1 MSFES
6 LGLRAELL
14 SAIESQGYTTP
25 TPIQSQAIPV
35 VFAGGDLLAGAQTGT
50 GKTAAFALPIVQKLS
65 ENTPQTKRR
74 RPRALVLVPTRELA
88 AQVSEQ
94 LQNYGRRLSLRS
106 TMIYGGV
113 NIQAQIERL
122 QRGVDIVVA
131 TPGRLLDHAARGT
144 IKLSEIEVLVL
155 DEADRM
161 LDLGFI
167 DAIKAVAE
175 YLPAKRQTLLFSA
188 TYSANIKQLADQL
201 LRQPQRI
208 EVARRSIAADEVSQ
222 VAYPV
227 ARNRKRD
234 VISHLLSNGDWKQ
247 VLVFA
252 RTRYSA
258 DKLTA
263 ELQFDGI
270 NTAAIHSNKSQSL
283 RTRTL
288 KQFKQGELRVLV
300 ATDVAARGLDIAHL
314 PLVVNYELP
323 DVAEDYVHRIG
334 RTGRAG
340 EAGMAISLVCPAEQP
355 KLQAIQKLLQA
366 AIPQKALDEFPHVPI
381 KRGMVL
387 KPRKKTVSK
396 PSPKKLA
403 AKAKAAAPRTKKAAE
418 KPKKVQKSTK
428 SRTVGGK
435 KRPAAPPA
443 PKTGRRGQRSK

>member
-1 MSFES
+1 MFFES

-14 SAIESQGYTTP
+14 SAIESQGFTIP

-35 VFAGGDLLAGAQTGT
+35 IFAGGDLLAGAQTGT

-65 ENTPQTKRR
+65 ENTPQKKRR

-94 LQNYGRRLSLRS
+94 MQTYGRRLSLRS

-144 IKLSEIEVLVL
+144 IKLSNIEFLVL

-167 DAIKAVAE
+167 DDIKAVAE

-188 TYSANIKQLADQL
+188 TYSQSIKQLADQL
-201 LRQPQRI
+201 LNQPKRI
-208 EVARRSIAADEVSQ
+208 EVARRSITADEVSQ
-222 VAYPV
+222 VVYPV
-227 ARNRKRD
+227 ERNRKREI
-234 VISHLLSNGDWKQ
+234 ISHLIRNGAWPQ

-270 NTAAIHSNKSQSL
+270 NAAAIHSNKSQSL

-314 PLVVNYELP
+314 PHVVNYELP

-366 AIPQKALDEFPHVPI
+366 VIPQESLAEFPHVAI
-381 KRGMVL
+381 KRGMVV

-403 AKAKAAAPRTKKAAE
+403 AKAKAAAPRTKQTAE
-418 KPKKVQKSTK
+418 KSKKVQRSTK

-435 KRPAAPPA
+435 KRTEAPSA
-443 PKTGRRGQRSK
+443 PKVSRRRQRTK

>member
-1 MSFES
+1 MSFDS
-6 LGLRAELL
+6 LNLRSELL
-14 SAIESQGYTTP
+14 SAIATQGYTTP
-25 TPIQSQAIPV
+25 TPIQTQAIPV
-35 VFAGGDLLAGAQTGT
+35 VFSGSDLLAGAQTGT
-50 GKTAAFALPIVQKLS
+50 GKTAAFALPIVQMLS
-65 ENTPQTKRR
+65 EITPQQKRR

-122 QRGVDIVVA
+122 HRGIDIVVA

-144 IKLSEIEVLVL
+144 IKLSEIQFLVL

-167 DAIKAVAE
+167 DDILRVAE
-175 YLPAKRQTLLFSA
+175 YLPEQRQTLLFSA
-188 TYSANIKQLADQL
+188 TYSQSIKQLADEL
-201 LRQPQRI
+201 LNQPKRI
-208 EVARRSIAADEVSQ
+208 EVARRNITADDITQ
-222 VAYPV
+222 VVYPV
-227 ARNRKRD
+227 ERSRKREI
-234 VISHLLSNGDWKQ
+234 ISHLIRKGEWQQ

-263 ELQFDGI
+263 ELLFDGI
-270 NTAAIHSNKSQSL
+270 NSAAIHSNKSQSL

-314 PLVVNYELP
+314 PHVVNYELP
-323 DVAEDYVHRIG
+323 DVPEDYVHRIG

-340 EAGMAISLVCPAEQP
+340 EAGKALSLVCPAEQP
-355 KLQAIQKLLQA
+355 KLQAIEKLLKGT
-366 AIPQKALDEFPHVPI
+366 IPQETISEFPTIAI
-381 KRGMVL
+381 KRGTMA
-387 KPRKKTVSK
+387 KPRKSTPSK
-396 PSPKKLA
+396 PSPKKVA
-403 AKAKAAAPRTKKAAE
+403 AKAKAAEARSGKPTA

-428 SRTVGGK
+428 SRTVGRK
-435 KRPAAPPA
+435 KTTLARPTL
-443 PKTGRRGQRSK
+443 KTGRRGSRS